1 MNRNELVAAVAEKT
15 GLNKGQSDL
24 ALKAV
29 LETIASAVKA
39 GDKVSLPGWLTISVA
54 DRPERTA
61 RNPSTGANIIVP
73 AKKVVKVKAGSN
85 LAA

>member
-15 GLNKGQSDL
+15 GLGKGESEK

-29 LETIASAVKA
+29 LETVAAAVKA

-54 DRPERTA
+54 DRPERVA
-61 RNPSTGANIIVP
+61 RNPATGASITVP
-73 AKKVVKVKAGSN
+73 AKKVVKVKTGPN

>member
-1 MNRNELVAAVAEKT
+1 MNRNELVASVAEKT
-15 GLNKGQSDL
+15 GLTKGQSEE

-29 LETIASAVKA
+29 LETLATAVKA

-54 DRPERTA
+54 DRPERVA
-61 RNPSTGANIIVP
+61 RNPSTGASITVP
-73 AKKVVKVKAGSN
+73 AKKVVKVKPGSN

>member
-15 GLNKGQSDL
+15 GLTKGQSEE

-29 LETIASAVKA
+29 LETVATAVKA
-39 GDKVSLPGWLTISVA
+39 GDKVSLPGWLSISVA
-54 DRPERTA
+54 ERPERVA
-61 RNPSTGANIIVP
+61 RNPATGASITVP
-73 AKKVVKVKAGSN
+73 AKKVVKVKPGSN